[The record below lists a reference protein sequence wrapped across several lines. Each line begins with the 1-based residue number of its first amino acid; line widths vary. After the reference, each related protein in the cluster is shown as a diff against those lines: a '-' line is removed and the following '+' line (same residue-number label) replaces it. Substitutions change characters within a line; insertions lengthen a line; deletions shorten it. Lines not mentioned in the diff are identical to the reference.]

1 MGEVTIGVTVILAEE
16 KMAPKQPI
24 FYSILPIAL
33 QKIAHVKIIEI
44 FEILG
49 GMPDQI
55 KKKHFFNER

>member
-1 MGEVTIGVTVILAEE
+1 MRIEQKSPIFHSILA
-16 KMAPKQPI
+16 I
-24 FYSILPIAL
+24 SL
-33 QKIAHVKIIEI
+33 QKIAHVKKIEL